1 MDMEQINNYFKML
14 SKSWRVV
21 WLAYLTVSDP
31 HFCSNSVGDINSFGF
46 NKICGTVL
54 ALEDN

>member
-1 MDMEQINNYFKML
+1 ML